1 MVFCVF
7 MPNSPTIP
15 IKPLPTAKPADP
27 KAQAT
32 AQSADTK
39 TAKEKEKETKKDN
52 NRYRVW
58 FRVKIGK
65 LEFLNLKGDFLGQPY
80 IRLSTYQHSQL
91 KVIINDPDDKLRL
104 EIAKQQDVEVELG
117 FVDGERKN
125 VFVGKLYSI
134 GRRPPDGTEILAVD
148 PSFQMQQ
155 QTGSSVQFAAEQPAQ
170 TQQAASNKTAD
181 QSATT
186 ATSTATTGTA
196 TTGITPA
203 NTTTQPQTTTTPKVD
218 PSQNQAIALNTKDA
232 KALQSQVSKAA
243 TAGQKTTTVAEQFA
257 AKHLGLK
264 FASNTPSATG
274 SVGSVRVQQTEMQA
288 AAQQATLQGDTVV
301 TRGNTVRQVAPGAGD
316 PSGVVLDYN
325 SNRSAFVGKPVI
337 FKRTGLQLQSGFGSL
352 TVQGWDVNGKQTVGA
367 TVVTPGS
374 APEHPT
380 GVIAVPDWGSL
391 NLSQPIV
398 PGSMYTWNDATKNG
412 TRVPTKE
419 IMGRIAAIAQAITP
433 LTEKTVGKGNKWNI
447 TSWYRDPAANAAA
460 GGASQSRH
468 LVGDAV
474 DFYYEINGTEVTL
487 FRELEPTWN
496 GGLAIKHGSFVHLD
510 LGERRRWTY

>member
-1 MVFCVF
+1 
-7 MPNSPTIP
+7 MPDSVTTPL
-15 IKPLPTAKPADP
+15 KPLPTTKPADL

-32 AQSADTK
+32 AQAADAK
-39 TAKEKEKETKKDN
+39 AKEKGKETKKDVEN
-52 NRYRVW
+52 KDDNRYRVW

-91 KVIINDPDDKLRL
+91 KLVINDPDDKLRL

-155 QTGSSVQFAAEQPAQ
+155 QTGSSVQFAAEQPVTAQ
-170 TQQAASNKTAD
+170 TTTSGDKKDDKTGQAATN
-181 QSATT
+181 TT
-186 ATSTATTGTA
+186 PAAATGTA
-196 TTGITPA
+196 TPPT
-203 NTTTQPQTTTTPKVD
+203 NTTTQPQAVTVPKVD
-218 PSQNQAIALNTKDA
+218 LSQNQAIALNTKDT
-232 KALQSQVSKAA
+232 KALQTQVSKAA

-257 AKHLGLK
+257 AQHPNLK
-264 FASNTPSATG
+264 FANSTPSATG
-274 SVGSVRVQQTEMQA
+274 AVGSVRVQQNQMQA
-288 AAQQATLQGDTVV
+288 AQQQAILQGDAVV
-301 TRGNTVRQVAPGAGD
+301 TRGNTVRQVAPGAAD

-325 SNRSAFVGKPVI
+325 SNRSAFIGKPVI
-337 FKRTGLQLQSGFGSL
+337 FKRTGLQLQSGMGAL

-367 TVVTPGS
+367 TVVTPGA

-412 TRVPTKE
+412 TRVPDKQ
-419 IMGRIAAIAQAITP
+419 IMGRIIAIAQAITP
-433 LTEKTVGKGNKWNI
+433 LTEKTVGKGNKWTI
-447 TSWYRDPAANAAA
+447 TSWYRDPRANADA

-474 DFYYEINGTEVTL
+474 DFYYEVNGTEVTL
-487 FRELEPTWN
+487 FRELEPTWK

-510 LGERRRWTY
+510 LGTQRRWTY